1 MTPETEDVE
10 EKAFNYAMGI
20 LIKSWRIERGWSQQ
34 ILARKM
40 KIPVRSLQ
48 QYEKGGEAV
57 SMRQFIHV
65 CRLLKLEFIL
75 PAEADSYTKRLRNT
89 ELQNAYL
96 AQSAASKSQMTAA
109 DFSGASDQK
118 FSYWAAWLSVFPGVS
133 LIIRRLKN
141 GTPYK

>member
-48 QYEKGGEAV
+48 QYEKGAEAV
-57 SMRQFIHV
+57 SIRQFIQV
-65 CRLLKLEFIL
+65 CRLLKIEFIL
-75 PAEADSYTKRLRNT
+75 PAEAES
-89 ELQNAYL
+89 
-96 AQSAASKSQMTAA
+96 
-109 DFSGASDQK
+109 
-118 FSYWAAWLSVFPGVS
+118 
-133 LIIRRLKN
+133 
-141 GTPYK
+141 

>member
-48 QYEKGGEAV
+48 QYEKGAEAV
-57 SMRQFIHV
+57 SIRQFIQV
-65 CRLLKLEFIL
+65 CRLLKIEFIL
-75 PAEADSYTKRLRNT
+75 PAEAER
-89 ELQNAYL
+89 
-96 AQSAASKSQMTAA
+96 
-109 DFSGASDQK
+109 
-118 FSYWAAWLSVFPGVS
+118 
-133 LIIRRLKN
+133 
-141 GTPYK
+141 

>member
-48 QYEKGGEAV
+48 QYEKGEEAV
-57 SMRQFIHV
+57 SIRQFIQV
-65 CRLLKLEFIL
+65 CRLLKIEFIL
-75 PAEADSYTKRLRNT
+75 PAEAES
-89 ELQNAYL
+89 
-96 AQSAASKSQMTAA
+96 
-109 DFSGASDQK
+109 
-118 FSYWAAWLSVFPGVS
+118 
-133 LIIRRLKN
+133 
-141 GTPYK
+141 

>member
-48 QYEKGGEAV
+48 QYEKGAEAV
-57 SMRQFIHV
+57 SIRQFLQV
-65 CRLLKLEFIL
+65 CRLLKIEFIL
-75 PAEADSYTKRLRNT
+75 PAEAES
-89 ELQNAYL
+89 
-96 AQSAASKSQMTAA
+96 
-109 DFSGASDQK
+109 
-118 FSYWAAWLSVFPGVS
+118 
-133 LIIRRLKN
+133 
-141 GTPYK
+141 